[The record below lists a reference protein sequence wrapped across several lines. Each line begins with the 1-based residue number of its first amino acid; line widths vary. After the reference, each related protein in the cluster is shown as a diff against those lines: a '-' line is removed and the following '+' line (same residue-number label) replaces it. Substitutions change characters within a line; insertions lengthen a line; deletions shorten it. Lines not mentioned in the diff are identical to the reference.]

1 MSAAEGRQL
10 PMIQARLLRLHRTL
24 LRTPPALLI
33 AGLGCAALAASSNLA
48 NSFDAPRAGGP
59 LVALALFLAL
69 TLAVAL
75 FLAAT
80 LTRLPRVSLAERYRR
95 AVHWLIYPLLLWA
108 ALTAVTTTIGVLA
121 SGFATSLTTQ
131 HVRYGSD
138 DLYYNHYNAILVL
151 RGQNPYTGEHL
162 AGEVR
167 YFGDRAYTPL
177 ARGRFAD
184 VRHYP
189 TRAEMDAVVDAY
201 LAHPDVPPLE
211 LDPRTTHS
219 YPALAFLVNLP
230 VVALGLPSVALPQI
244 LLFVALCAAIAWA
257 APPPY
262 RPLVAL
268 LLLATADGARQVAG
282 SDFEIWPL
290 ALVALAWLA
299 RERRWT
305 SALLLGAAC
314 ATKQTAWLAAPF
326 YLVWVWRTYG
336 LSEASRRVAIALG
349 AFVAVN
355 LPWIVVSPG
364 AWLASIFLPVSLP
377 LLPDGSGLV
386 ALSLGGL
393 LPLFPS
399 WVYGLL
405 EVAALVAAL
414 ALYWRRLPRMPF
426 AGLVL
431 PVVPLLLAWRSSER
445 YFVLLPLLGLLAAV
459 LTLSH
464 ATKVAPPGAPERRHK
479 GAPAG
484 IAGTPAGAD

>member
-1 MSAAEGRQL
+1 
-10 PMIQARLLRLHRTL
+10 MIQARLLALHRTL
-24 LRTPPALLI
+24 LRAPPALLI
-33 AGLGCAALAASSNLA
+33 AGLGCAALAASSDLA
-48 NSFDAPRAGGP
+48 NSFDAPRAGGRM
-59 LVALALFLAL
+59 VALALFLAL
-69 TLAVAL
+69 ASAVVL
-75 FLAAT
+75 FLAAI
-80 LTRLPRVSLAERYRR
+80 LTRPPQRVSLPARYRR
-95 AVHWLIYPLLLWA
+95 AARWLIYPLLLWA
-108 ALTAVTTTIGVLA
+108 ALTALTTVGVLT
-121 SGFATSLTTQ
+121 SGFVTSLTTQ

-162 AGEVR
+162 AAEVR
-167 YFGDRAYTPL
+167 YFDDRAYTPL

-201 LAHPDVPPLE
+201 LAHPASPPVE
-211 LDPRTTHS
+211 LDPRTMHS

-244 LLFVALCAAIAWA
+244 LLFVALCAAIVWA
-257 APPPY
+257 APAPY
-262 RPLVAL
+262 RPIVAL

-305 SALLLGAAC
+305 SALLLGLAC

-326 YLVWVWRTYG
+326 YLIWIWHTIG
-336 LSEASRRVAIALG
+336 LQEAGRRAAIAAS

-355 LPWIVVSPG
+355 LPWIIASPG
-364 AWLASIFLPVSLP
+364 AWLASLFLPISLP
-377 LLPDGSGLV
+377 LLPDGSGLI

-414 ALYWRRLPRMPF
+414 ALYWRWLPRMPF

-431 PVVPLLLAWRSSER
+431 PLVPLLLAWRSSER
-445 YFVLLPLLGLLAAV
+445 YFVLLPLLGLLAVA
-459 LTLSH
+459 LTLAHSVRNMPSG
-464 ATKVAPPGAPERRHK
+464 TSDRRHK
-479 GAPAG
+479 DAPAG